1 MPDVTMKRCPQ
12 CGQRTTNLELAQCP
26 YCRVALVTE
35 TGVPGAGLTREQA
48 QLVARQILG
57 SWKLWAVIIVL
68 VAAGAWGVVQ
78 VSQRI
83 IDARS
88 KAYLSDLETKATNRL
103 AVASAEIAK
112 QVSNQIQAELRQP
125 RVQAA
130 MEQMARDRVSEAMS
144 NSLWPSLEEFQR
156 SLYRASSQLAR
167 STNELAKLDK
177 DIKAAETKVAEAKV
191 PQPAAAATTAPAT
204 QPPAAAKAPVPS
216 TGGTTKLTISTQTV
230 MQNGQN
236 YLLTIFF
243 KPTSQTAIGPVSLIA
258 GTFKQTARIANFVL
272 VTPGQSQPMMLNET
286 QDAAQLQFNVAGGD
300 APAVAIELTA
310 PTIVRVTGDALAEEL
325 TLPVAAD
332 KMTLPALTR

>member
-1 MPDVTMKRCPQ
+1 MPDATMKRCPQ

-26 YCRVALVTE
+26 YCRVALVVE

-48 QLVARQILG
+48 RMLARQILG

-83 IDARS
+83 MDARS

-130 MEQMARDRVSEAMS
+130 MEQMARERVSEAMS

-191 PQPAAAATTAPAT
+191 PQPAAAVAAPSA
-204 QPPAAAKAPVPS
+204 QPPAAAKAPAPS
-216 TGGTTKLTISTQTV
+216 TGGATKLTMSTQTV

-325 TLPVAAD
+325 TLPVSAD